1 MNNKHIRMLV
11 FDVDGTLVDD
21 DQNLSQD
28 TSSILIKLQ
37 QKGILVSFATGKILP
52 SVAHLVEILQIKIPV
67 ILANGAL
74 LQYPNGNF
82 VHQKY
87 LSPALIRNLLYCCTQ
102 YDADLALF
110 TPEHIFVLKENFNT
124 DHIKCEF
131 KEKITVISAWEE
143 VEDYFEQICK
153 AIYINRTN
161 RDEIHR
167 IRDYLSVEI
176 SCNGSISTGSPDSVE
191 VMPAN
196 VSKRHGLEILCKH
209 VGVSPAEVMA
219 FGDQINDKGM
229 IEYAGLGVA
238 VGNAIEEI
246 KSIADFVIGT
256 NNDAGPAEF
265 LRTFFR
271 DMVIE
276 KSL

>member
-1 MNNKHIRMLV
+1 MTIKHIRMLV

-21 DQNLSQD
+21 EQNLSQD
-28 TSSILIKLQ
+28 TSSVIAQLQ
-37 QKGILVSFATGKILP
+37 RKGMLVSFATGKILP
-52 SVAHLVEILQIKIPV
+52 SVANLVEILQIKIPV

-74 LQYPNGNF
+74 LQYSNGDF

-87 LSPALIRNLLYCCTQ
+87 IDPMMVKDLLACCNQ

-110 TPEHIFVLKENFNT
+110 TPEHIFVIEENFNT

-131 KEKITVISAWEE
+131 KERITVISAWEE
-143 VEDYFEQICK
+143 IEEYFEQICK

-176 SCNGSISTGSPDSVE
+176 GCNGSISTGSPDSIE

-196 VSKRHGLEILCKH
+196 VSKKHGLEILCEH

-219 FGDQINDKGM
+219 FGDQINDIDM

-238 VGNAIEEI
+238 VGNGIEEI
-246 KSIADFVIGT
+246 KNKADFVIGT
-256 NNDAGPAEF
+256 NNDAGPAVF
-265 LRTFFR
+265 LKSYFQ
-271 DMVIE
+271 DKLIE
-276 KSL
+276 KPT